1 MTQNTDDGLN
11 NQFNYHYILVAEI
24 IILDL
29 VNNNFDYPVSNLCI
43 LSPKSVLSLAI
54 IYSKMMLA
62 SVVAFA

>member
-11 NQFNYHYILVAEI
+11 NEFNYHYILVAEI